1 MYETKSQ
8 ENQNQE
14 FEIKRGMVFFF
25 DATEYIK
32 SEYIPTKVRA
42 YLVLSNDMCN
52 KSSAMIHV
60 APIIT
65 RSYENAVKRWYTIP
79 FKGADD
85 RDCIVNIADIMLVP
99 KTACN
104 AANYSE
110 RISARTMYNRNLFEL
125 IGRAIARQFDI
136 GTNVIRP
143 ETEALMRDYPVNN
156 APIPVSPVI
165 NLNISINGVPVQATA
180 KQSDESTISVT
191 AEPEITEV
199 KAETVVAVEKEPEKK
214 VSKVAK
220 AIDTVEKEPD
230 GSIKK
235 FNLKAFQSMTPAQRE
250 SLMDYISK
258 NYRGFG
264 GTMSYMAIA
273 KVFGVSE
280 PTVMKYAKQLLSED
294 QDVRESCDDKRVKFD
309 LPKHLYEVFLK
320 DYKKYS
326 AKFCLE
332 KYKKYGFEKVSQ
344 IRHKA
349 RSIQR
354 VMETRKKHS
363 LASVKK

>member
-42 YLVLSNDMCN
+42 YLVLSNNMCN
-52 KSSAMIHV
+52 KNSSMIHV

-65 RSYENAVKRWYTIP
+65 RSYEDAVKRWYTIP
-79 FKGADD
+79 FKGTDD
-85 RDCIVNIADIMLVP
+85 RDCIVTISDIMLVP

-104 AANYSE
+104 PANYSE

-125 IGRAIARQFDI
+125 IGKAIARQFDI
-136 GTNVIRP
+136 GASAIRP

-180 KQSDESTISVT
+180 QQSDESTISVT
-191 AEPEITEV
+191 AEPEITDV
-199 KAETVVAVEKEPEKK
+199 KTETVASVEKEPEKK

-220 AIDTVEKEPD
+220 SVDAVEKEPD

-235 FNLKAFQSMTPAQRE
+235 FNLKAFQSMTTAQRE

-264 GTMSYMAIA
+264 GTMSYMTIA

-354 VMETRKKHS
+354 VMENRKKR
-363 LASVKK
+363 SVAITKK